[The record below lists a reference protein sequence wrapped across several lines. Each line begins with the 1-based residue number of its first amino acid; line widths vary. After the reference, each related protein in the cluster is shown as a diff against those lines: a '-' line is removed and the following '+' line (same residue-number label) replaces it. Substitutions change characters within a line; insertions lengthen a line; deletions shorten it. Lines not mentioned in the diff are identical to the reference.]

1 MPEAD
6 DIQLL
11 RNFAEQRSE
20 AAFAELVRRH
30 VNLVYSCAFRQ
41 TGNAHQAEEIT
52 QAVFIILARKAASL
66 GRKTILSGWLYQTA
80 RLTAANFLR
89 TERRRVF
96 REQEAHMQALLNDPP
111 TDDAW
116 PRIAPLLDG
125 AMAELGARDRD
136 AVVLRFFNEKSLAEV
151 GVALGTSEDA
161 AKMRVSRALEKLRK
175 LFLRRG
181 VSLTTTSIAGALA
194 ANAVQAAPAKLALG
208 VATAAGGGAVVA
220 VSTLTL
226 VKGVVNLV
234 TISKLQLGAI
244 SAVGVAGLVMPL
256 VLEHRANTR
265 LRAENLAL
273 REHSQPSQA
282 ASATPAMAAIDSEE
296 SERQRRERAEL
307 LRLRGE
313 IGRLRAAEE
322 ELAKL
327 RAAVPSS
334 GRTSSAA
341 NATPAVTELP
351 KESWMDSG
359 FATPQAAL
367 QTRGWAVLNAN
378 RERFKESVLITD
390 GAKKLLEAML
400 EGMIAGSPDPEKARQ
415 QIRDN
420 GLSLEDGI
428 LFPMI
433 AEHQQKGYA
442 GYRVLSQQS
451 PSANE
456 TVFEVET
463 AMASGKA
470 KTETLKFQQVHGD
483 WKVVVDEVQVQAEL
497 AKGRK

>member
-6 DIQLL
+6 DTQLL
-11 RNFAEQRSE
+11 RDYAERQSE

-30 VNLVYSCAFRQ
+30 VNLVYSCALRQ

-52 QAVFIILARKAASL
+52 QAVFIILARKTASL

-89 TERRRVF
+89 TERRRAF
-96 REQEAHMQALLNDPP
+96 REQEAHMQSLLNDPS

-116 PRIAPLLDG
+116 PRIAPLLDD
-125 AMAELGARDRD
+125 AMTELGARDRN
-136 AVVLRFFNEKSLAEV
+136 AVVLRFFNGKSLTEV
-151 GVALGTSEDA
+151 GAILGVSEDA
-161 AKMRVSRALEKLRK
+161 AKMRIHRALEKLRRF
-175 LFLRRG
+175 FLRRG
-181 VSLTTTSIAGALA
+181 ATLTTASIAGALT
-194 ANAVQAAPAKLALG
+194 ANAVQAAPAALASG
-208 VATAAGGGAVVA
+208 VATVAGGGAVVT

-226 VKGVVNLV
+226 VKGVLNLV

-244 SAVGVAGLVMPL
+244 SAVVVAGLVTPL
-256 VLEHRANTR
+256 VIEHRANVR
-265 LRAENLAL
+265 LRAENLEL
-273 REHSQPSQA
+273 REQSQQRPEAGASPAVA
-282 ASATPAMAAIDSEE
+282 APDPDEQ
-296 SERQRRERAEL
+296 ERQRRERVEL

-313 IGRLRAAEE
+313 VGRLRAVEQ

-327 RAAVPSS
+327 RATSSQS
-334 GRTSSAA
+334 GRATPPSV
-341 NATPAVTELP
+341 TPAVADLP
-351 KESWMDSG
+351 KESWTDAG

-400 EGMIAGSPDPEKARQ
+400 EGMIVGSPDPEKARQ
-415 QIRDN
+415 QIREN

-451 PSANE
+451 PSAKE
-456 TVFEVET
+456 AVFEVET
-463 AMASGKA
+463 AMASGKP
-470 KTETLKFQQVHGD
+470 KTETLKFQQVNGD
-483 WKVVVDEVQVQAEL
+483 WKVVVDEAQVQAEF

>member
-11 RNFAEQRSE
+11 RNYAEQRSE

-30 VNLVYSCAFRQ
+30 VNLVYSCALRQ

-66 GRKTILSGWLYQTA
+66 GAKTILSGWLYQTA

-96 REQEAHMQALLNDPP
+96 REQEAHMQSFLNDSSP
-111 TDDAW
+111 DDNW

-151 GVALGTSEDA
+151 GVALGTSENA

-181 VSLTTTSIAGALA
+181 VTMTTTSIAGALT

-208 VATAAGGGAVVA
+208 VATAAGGGAMVA

-226 VKGVVNLV
+226 VKGVLNLV

-244 SAVGVAGLVMPL
+244 SAVVVAGLVTPL
-256 VLEHRANTR
+256 VLEHRVNAR

-273 REHSQPSQA
+273 REQSQQSP
-282 ASATPAMAAIDSEE
+282 ATSTTPVMAVVDPDEQ
-296 SERQRRERAEL
+296 ERQRRERAEL

-313 IGRLRAAEE
+313 VGRLRAAEQ
-322 ELAKL
+322 ELARL
-327 RAAVPSS
+327 RAATLPA
-334 GRTSSAA
+334 GKTASAPA
-341 NATPAVTELP
+341 ASAVTELP
-351 KESWMDSG
+351 KESWTDAG

-400 EGMIAGSPDPEKARQ
+400 EGMIVGSPDPEQARK
-415 QIRDN
+415 QIREN

-451 PSANE
+451 PSASE
-456 TVFEVET
+456 TIYEVET

-470 KTETLKFQQVHGD
+470 KTETLKFRQINGD
-483 WKVVVDEVQVQAEL
+483 WKVVVDEAQVQAEL

>member
-1 MPEAD
+1 
-6 DIQLL
+6 
-11 RNFAEQRSE
+11 
-20 AAFAELVRRH
+20 
-30 VNLVYSCAFRQ
+30 
-41 TGNAHQAEEIT
+41 
-52 QAVFIILARKAASL
+52 
-66 GRKTILSGWLYQTA
+66 
-80 RLTAANFLR
+80 
-89 TERRRVF
+89 
-96 REQEAHMQALLNDPP
+96 
-111 TDDAW
+111 
-116 PRIAPLLDG
+116 
-125 AMAELGARDRD
+125 
-136 AVVLRFFNEKSLAEV
+136 
-151 GVALGTSEDA
+151 
-161 AKMRVSRALEKLRK
+161 
-175 LFLRRG
+175 
-181 VSLTTTSIAGALA
+181 
-194 ANAVQAAPAKLALG
+194 
-208 VATAAGGGAVVA
+208 VA

-244 SAVGVAGLVMPL
+244 GAVVVAGLVTPL
-256 VLEHRANTR
+256 VLEHRANVR

-273 REHSQPSQA
+273 REESQQREA
-282 ASATPAMAAIDSEE
+282 TSATPEMAALDPDE

-313 IGRLRAAEE
+313 VGRLRAAEQ

-334 GRTSSAA
+334 GRTSTTA
-341 NATPAVTELP
+341 NVTPTVTELP
-351 KESWMDSG
+351 KESWTDAG
-359 FATPQAAL
+359 FATPQATL
-367 QTRGWAVLNAN
+367 QTRGWSVLNAN

-400 EGMIAGSPDPEKARQ
+400 EGMIVGSPDPEKARR
-415 QIRDN
+415 QIREN
-420 GLSLEDGI
+420 GLGLEDGI

-470 KTETLKFQQVHGD
+470 RTETLKFQQVNGD

-497 AKGRK
+497 ANGRK

>member
-11 RNFAEQRSE
+11 RDYTRHQSE
-20 AAFAELVRRH
+20 SAFAELVRRH

-41 TGNAHQAEEIT
+41 TSNTHHAEEIT

-66 GRKTILSGWLYQTA
+66 GDRTVLSGWLYHTA
-80 RLTAANFLR
+80 RLTTANFLR
-89 TERRRVF
+89 SERRRAF
-96 REQEAHMQALLNDPP
+96 REQEAYMQSLCNEPSASEP
-111 TDDAW
+111 W
-116 PRIAPLLDG
+116 ERIAPLLDDV
-125 AMAELGARDRD
+125 MAELAARDRD
-136 AVVLRFFNEKSLAEV
+136 AVVLRFFNGKSLAEI
-151 GVALGTSEDA
+151 GAALVTGEDA

-181 VSLTTTSIAGALA
+181 VTLTTTSIAGALA
-194 ANAVQAAPAKLALG
+194 ANAVQAAPATLALG
-208 VATAAGGGAVVA
+208 VATAAGGGAAVA

-244 SAVGVAGLVMPL
+244 SAVVVAGLVTPL
-256 VLEHRANTR
+256 VIEHRANAR

-273 REHSQPSQA
+273 REQSQQRPVADVSPAVA
-282 ASATPAMAAIDSEE
+282 AVDPEE
-296 SERQRRERAEL
+296 QERQRRERAEL

-313 IGRLRAAEE
+313 AGRLRAVEQ

-327 RAAVPSS
+327 RATTSQS
-334 GRTSSAA
+334 GRATPPSV
-341 NATPAVTELP
+341 TPAVTDLP
-351 KESWMDSG
+351 KESWTDAG
-359 FATPQAAL
+359 FATLQAAL
-367 QTRGWAVLNAN
+367 QTRGWAVMNAN

-400 EGMIAGSPDPEKARQ
+400 EGMIVGSPDPEKARQ
-415 QIRDN
+415 QIREN

-451 PSANE
+451 PSAGE
-456 TVFEVET
+456 TIFEVET
-463 AMASGKA
+463 AMASGKP
-470 KTETLKFQQVHGD
+470 KTETLKFQHVNGD
-483 WKVVVDEVQVQAEL
+483 WKVVVDEAQVQAEL
-497 AKGRK
+497 AKARK